1 MSDLSL
7 PAADLLVALVIPSV
21 LYGMY
26 LVTLRIAEFLL
37 LSTHAG
43 RDPAM
48 GRHSIYLFTRTN
60 AEESDCYI
68 AIYSGAVPTE

>member
-7 PAADLLVALVIPSV
+7 PAADLLVAPRVALVIPSV

-26 LVTLRIAEFLL
+26 LVTLRIAGFLL

-48 GRHSIYLFTRTN
+48 WSTTAFASLLERMPSSQIV
-60 AEESDCYI
+60 I
-68 AIYSGAVPTE
+68 